1 MISTPARRCEP
12 SFILNTFQPL
22 RCKLAHGVP
31 FASMRPNQPRG
42 SIIGRN
48 RRRDT
53 RTRTRHTCIRACVR
67 GWQGSGPDSAP
78 AKSLSFYP
86 PLSFPSFF
94 LSLCFSLSL
103 SLSLH
108 RYFRDLASAL
118 LYYYFVVISI
128 GWLSSERRFSLQRL
142 KSPAAVSLPRSCIA
156 HAKILLSRRTRVAGI
171 SKTWFP
177 RISSLDNWQSDEYY
191 EEIVSRECDPDP
203 GTGGLDDI

>member
-1 MISTPARRCEP
+1 MERNGTKFLTNQRTVVLTQFNLGIIDFDASRCEP

-78 AKSLSFYP
+78 TKSHSLSLSLHFSPSTYP

-103 SLSLH
+103 SRSIVISATSLA
-108 RYFRDLASAL
+108 RYF
-118 LYYYFVVISI
+118 II
-128 GWLSSERRFSLQRL
+128 
-142 KSPAAVSLPRSCIA
+142 
-156 HAKILLSRRTRVAGI
+156 
-171 SKTWFP
+171 
-177 RISSLDNWQSDEYY
+177 ISSL
-191 EEIVSRECDPDP
+191 SRLAGFPANDAFPCN
-203 GTGGLDDI
+203 G